1 MPSDTFFIKSFS
13 FFPDIDCRIHIPVHP
28 VSTLT
33 DILSIRQ
40 CQFLFLMSAY
50 TADLAGC
57 KITVYF
63 YKILSTLFQFV
74 PQHGQELPVP
84 IILQALSKMQASGH
98 ALQVQI
104 FHTYRII
111 SFCKPPAEFM
121 LEIFSLVLYLFMAQ
135 RYSLLLFL
143 KIPASF
149 FTVGEFPLFP
159 YKFFL
164 CFPVKLSCKT

>member
-1 MPSDTFFIKSFS
+1 MPSGTFFIKSFS

-50 TADLAGC
+50 TADLAGY

-74 PQHGQELPVP
+74 YFAGSDPGSAEVDPGSVWE
-84 IILQALSKMQASGH
+84 
-98 ALQVQI
+98 QI
-104 FHTYRII
+104 
-111 SFCKPPAEFM
+111 
-121 LEIFSLVLYLFMAQ
+121 
-135 RYSLLLFL
+135 
-143 KIPASF
+143 
-149 FTVGEFPLFP
+149 
-159 YKFFL
+159 
-164 CFPVKLSCKT
+164 